1 MASMGEMLDAIAH
14 QWRQPLNVING
25 VLINI
30 SDAYSLNELTEN
42 YINTQIDIANENIN
56 YLSQTINDF
65 RSFTNPNKKVIK
77 FNLAESFRKIN
88 NIVLPQLERNG
99 IRLELDIENNICIYG
114 SENELEQCIINL
126 INNSKDA
133 LLTKLFKEKEYLI
146 IRIKC
151 VKIEKK
157 VYINIIDNGVG
168 IDEVNKE
175 KVFEPYFTTKEKI
188 GGTGIGLYLC
198 QSIIEK
204 SFNGTLILKESRYGY
219 TCFEISLNSFNCLD
233 N

>member
-1 MASMGEMLDAIAH
+1 MGEMLDAIAH

-133 LLTKLFKEKEYLI
+133 LLTKLFL
-146 IRIKC
+146 
-151 VKIEKK
+151 KK
-157 VYINIIDNGVG
+157 
-168 IDEVNKE
+168 K
-175 KVFEPYFTTKEKI
+175 
-188 GGTGIGLYLC
+188 
-198 QSIIEK
+198 SI
-204 SFNGTLILKESRYGY
+204 
-219 TCFEISLNSFNCLD
+219 
-233 N
+233 